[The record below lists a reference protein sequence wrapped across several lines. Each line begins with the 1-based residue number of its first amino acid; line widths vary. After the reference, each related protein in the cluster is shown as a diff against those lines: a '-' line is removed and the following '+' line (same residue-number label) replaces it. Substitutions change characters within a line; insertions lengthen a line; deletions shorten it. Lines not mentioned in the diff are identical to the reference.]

1 MYNSQEIASKIKEVA
16 KAKNITLGK
25 MLTDCNLSKNALS
38 SMQSGGFLP
47 RTETLTKIADYLGC
61 SVDYLLGRDQEQEKS
76 LDEQLEGIDFALFG
90 EVKELTEDQKRDIL
104 NYVKFVKSRDQKS

>member
-47 RTETLTKIADYLGC
+47 RKETLTKIADYLGC

-76 LDEQLEGIDFALFG
+76 LDEQLEGIEFALFG
-90 EVKELTEDQKRDIL
+90 EVKELTEEQKRDIL
-104 NYVKFVKSRDQKS
+104 NYAKFVKSRDQKS